1 MHNNIQ
7 KYWQRLKN
15 AKGNN
20 MDLYE
25 EITRLTRDLDVSVK
39 QLRKSGTDLAQ
50 AEQKYKVCLRQ
61 EALKLRAEKNM
72 AVTLINQ
79 IIYGVP
85 EVAELRFDRD
95 VKEAVYQANLEAINS
110 IKLKLRILENQLNR
124 EWGQAGRGA

>member
-1 MHNNIQ
+1 
-7 KYWQRLKN
+7 
-15 AKGNN
+15 

-124 EWGQAGRGA
+124 EWGQAK